1 MKFMSQYFAVI
12 CDHIQKLI
20 SQYWLSKILYD
31 MFHQNIQI
39 ITPELCLN
47 NTRKTLTHS
56 FKIQYNLFKLKKKN
70 SVNNFFSIICV

>member
-1 MKFMSQYFAVI
+1 MKFMSQYLAVI
-12 CDHIQKLI
+12 CDHIHKLI

-39 ITPELCLN
+39 ITTELCLN

-56 FKIQYNLFKLKKKN
+56 FKIQYNLFKFKKEKLL
-70 SVNNFFSIICV
+70 NFFSIICV